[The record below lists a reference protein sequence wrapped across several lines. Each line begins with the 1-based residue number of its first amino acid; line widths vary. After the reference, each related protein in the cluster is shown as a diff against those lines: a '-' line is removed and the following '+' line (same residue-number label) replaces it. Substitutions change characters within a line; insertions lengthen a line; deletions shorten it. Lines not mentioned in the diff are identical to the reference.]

1 MASPAEFLKELR
13 RHLGY
18 SEPANGVTPYGVW
31 YSRRVGDAQFRDDPW
46 CAMFVSYCGDKTNAP
61 VGQFAWTVAQAKWFK
76 QRGRFDRKPRRG
88 SLVFFD
94 WGGSHDL
101 DRIDHVGVV
110 EQVRKDGTLVTLE
123 GNTSDRVARR
133 VRTMS
138 TVVGFGHP
146 EWEKKPVK
154 HERKWRVVATTRFGG
169 VRIIYRL
176 NGGGYSWNPK
186 KGSRAVLTAHQVTE
200 AKKWAKRHAAKTVRT
215 VPLDGWTHLRLDPST
230 RWPTDQALLRRLNRV
245 GRRLNRIVYI
255 KSGHRN
261 LSEQW
266 GFWNHY
272 QRYGSPVAAYPN
284 ANAPHIRGV
293 AADCGIIDRRGN
305 YSSLGLNPKAR
316 RLAERFGLA
325 AWVGGEPWHIQRR
338 ETY

>member
-1 MASPAEFLKELR
+1 VRHVRVLLR
-13 RHLGY
+13 RQDQQPGG
-18 SEPANGVTPYGVW
+18 AV
-31 YSRRVGDAQFRDDPW
+31 RVDGRAGQVVQGSGAGSTGNRDAGRW
-46 CAMFVSYCGDKTNAP
+46 CSSTGAA
-61 VGQFAWTVAQAKWFK
+61 
-76 QRGRFDRKPRRG
+76 
-88 SLVFFD
+88 
-94 WGGSHDL
+94 SHDL

-186 KGSRAVLTAHQVTE
+186 KGSPRAVLTAHQVTE

-305 YSSLGLNPKAR
+305 YSSLGLNR
-316 RLAERFGLA
+316 RPGDSLNDSA
-325 AWVGGEPWHIQRR
+325 
-338 ETY
+338 

>member
-31 YSRRVGDAQFRDDPW
+31 YSRRVGDAQFRNDPW
-46 CAMFVSYCGDKTNAP
+46 CAMFVSYCGDKTNSP

-76 QRGRFDRKPRRG
+76 ARGRFDRKPRRG

-245 GRRLNRIVYI
+245 GRRLNRGQFSRFDLGSARRKRIELVQRRAATDQQGDRHHQPDTPHQPPI
-255 KSGHRN
+255 HWPPPSTTSS
-261 LSEQW
+261 LPWSIS
-266 GFWNHY
+266 
-272 QRYGSPVAAYPN
+272 RYGPCARTSLSAAVLVTS
-284 ANAPHIRGV
+284 ASLAS
-293 AADCGIIDRRGN
+293 AA
-305 YSSLGLNPKAR
+305 S
-316 RLAERFGLA
+316 
-325 AWVGGEPWHIQRR
+325 
-338 ETY
+338 